1 MELFGFHPIDVLIL
15 LFYLLAITYIGQK
28 VYGKIHSEE
37 DFFLAG
43 RSFNKLLQYFLN
55 MGTLSDANSAIR
67 TASFAFEKGLG
78 GVWLMLIGIFTGP
91 YYWFMAGWFRRVR
104 LVTMAELFEE
114 RFQSKI
120 LPTIYAL
127 VGIWLS
133 VLIMGIGYKASLRTF
148 QAMTIKPPEKYTAAE
163 AESVQLYERYRQ
175 LSQIRKTASLNPQE
189 AAEYERLDTLYK
201 KGQIS
206 AFVSYT
212 HPFWFYLIYTVFI
225 GFYVTMGG
233 FRAAAVT
240 DILQGFLIL
249 LFSFL
254 LIPLALVALGGWTEF
269 TRRIPDHMLFV
280 FGYAGDEFAWN
291 SIAALVLVTIIGIT
305 GHQGNMALN
314 GSARDELTAR
324 IANIGGAYT
333 KRILT
338 IIWALCGLFAY
349 ALCADMV
356 SDPDTAWGILS
367 HQLLGPGLRGLM
379 VAGILGANMSTL
391 DAVCV
396 YLSALFVRHLYK
408 PFVPGKSPRHYINV
422 SRLAIIGFL
431 LLSIYVSVTTFSII
445 HLVKALPSLNIIFG
459 APVLLLLFW
468 KRLTRT
474 AVYVEVIACSIILAV
489 LPHLLPCFESV
500 RHSPWL
506 SQQTREQTVIRP
518 VHACE
523 SDVQNGL
530 AEEVGQFIR
539 KPVRIPPGSIFYD
552 NIARIDPDDPD
563 SPYEGIGRLHTE
575 LILAYFLG
583 IDLASLTPS
592 ALLTI
597 RYLIASILPF
607 VFLIPISLFTRDK
620 GLQTNID
627 RFYARLKTPVH
638 PDPQKDAE
646 EVQKSYADP
655 SRFDHLKL
663 FPRSSW
669 EFCKWTRTD
678 TLGFLASTAV
688 TIGIL
693 VFFWGLIRLIAD

>member
-1 MELFGFHPIDVLIL
+1 MELFGFHPID
-15 LFYLLAITYIGQK
+15 LFIIFLYLFAITYIGQK

-67 TASFAFEKGLG
+67 TASFAFQKGLG
-78 GVWLMLIGIFTGP
+78 GVWLMLIGVFTGP

-114 RFQSKI
+114 RFKSKI
-120 LPTIYAL
+120 LPTIYA
-127 VGIWLS
+127 VIGIWLS
-133 VLIMGIGYKASLRTF
+133 ILILGIGYKASLRTF
-148 QAMTIKPPEKYTAAE
+148 QAMTIKPPEKYTPAE
-163 AESVQLYERYRQ
+163 AEIVRQYEQYRRLRQIQKTEGLSAEQLADYE
-175 LSQIRKTASLNPQE
+175 K
-189 AAEYERLDTLYK
+189 LDALYK

-212 HPFWFYLIYTVFI
+212 KPFWFYLIYTVFI

-233 FRAAAVT
+233 FRAAAIT
-240 DILQGFLIL
+240 DMLQGFLIL
-249 LFSFL
+249 LFSVL

-280 FGYAGDEFAWN
+280 FGSSSDEFAWN
-291 SIAALVLVTIIGIT
+291 SIAALVLVTIVGIT

-349 ALCADMV
+349 ALCSDLV
-356 SDPDTAWGILS
+356 SDPDMAWGVLS
-367 HQLLGPGLRGLM
+367 RHLLGPGLRGIM
-379 VAGILGANMSTL
+379 IAGILGANMSTL

-408 PFVPGKSPRHYINV
+408 PFVPDKSPRHYINV

-431 LLSIYVSVTTFSII
+431 LLSIAVSVSTSSII

-474 AVYVEVIACSIILAV
+474 AVYAEVFLCSIVLAV

-500 RHSPWL
+500 KHSAWL
-506 SQQTREQTVIRP
+506 SQQTREQTVIRT
-518 VHACE
+518 VHAGE
-523 SDVQNGL
+523 NDVRNGL
-530 AEEVGQFIR
+530 AEEVGQLIR
-539 KPVRIPPGSIFYD
+539 KPVRILPVSIYYD
-552 NIARIDPDDPD
+552 NIARMDPEDPA

-575 LILAYFLG
+575 LIIARCLG
-583 IDLASLTPS
+583 FDLPSFTPS
-592 ALLTI
+592 ALLTL
-597 RYLIASILPF
+597 RYLIATILPF
-607 VFLIPISLFTRDK
+607 VILIPVSLLTKDK
-620 GLQTNID
+620 GFEADIE

-655 SRFDHLKL
+655 ARFDHLKL
-663 FPRSSW
+663 FPRSNW

-678 TLGFLASTAV
+678 TVGFLVSTAI
-688 TIGIL
+688 TLGII
-693 VFFWGLIRLIAD
+693 VFFWGLIQLIA

>member
-1 MELFGFHPIDVLIL
+1 MELFGFHPIDLFIL
-15 LFYLLAITYIGQK
+15 FLYLFAITYIGQK
-28 VYGKIHSEE
+28 LYRKIHSEE

-43 RSFNKLLQYFLN
+43 RSFNTLLQYFLN
-55 MGTLSDANSAIR
+55 MSTLSDANSAIR
-67 TASFAFEKGLG
+67 TASFAFQKGLG
-78 GVWLMLIGIFTGP
+78 GVWLMLIGLFTGP

-114 RFQSKI
+114 RFKSKL
-120 LPTIYAL
+120 LPTIYA
-127 VGIWLS
+127 VIGIWLS
-133 VLIMGIGYKASLRTF
+133 ILIMGIGYKASLRTF
-148 QAMTIKPPEKYTAAE
+148 QAMTIKPPEKYTPAE
-163 AESVQLYERYRQ
+163 QKIVQQYEQYRHLQQIQKTEKLSPEQ
-175 LSQIRKTASLNPQE
+175 LV
-189 AAEYERLDTLYK
+189 EYEKLDALYK

-206 AFVSYT
+206 AFISYT
-212 HPFWFYLIYTVFI
+212 KPFWFYLIYTGFI

-233 FRAAAVT
+233 FRAAAIT
-240 DILQGFLIL
+240 DMLQGFLIL
-249 LFSFL
+249 LFSVI
-254 LIPLALVALGGWTEF
+254 LIPLALVATGGWTEF

-280 FGYAGDEFAWN
+280 FGSASDEFAWN
-291 SIAALVLVTIIGIT
+291 SIAALVVVTIVGIT

-324 IANIGGAYT
+324 IANLGGAYT

-349 ALCADMV
+349 ALCSDLV

-367 HQLLGPGLRGLM
+367 RQLLGPGLRGIML
-379 VAGILGANMSTL
+379 AGILGANMSTL

-408 PFVPGKSPRHYINV
+408 PLVPHKDPRHYLKI

-431 LLSIYVSVTTFSII
+431 LLSIYVSITTSSII

-468 KRLTRT
+468 KRLTRI
-474 AVYVEVIACSIILAV
+474 AVYVEVLVCSIVLAV

-506 SQQTREQTVIRP
+506 SQQTREQTVIRA
-518 VHACE
+518 VHACP

-530 AEEVGQFIR
+530 AEAVGQRIR
-539 KPVRIPPGSIFYD
+539 KPVRIPPVSIYYD
-552 NIARIDPDDPD
+552 NIARMDPEDPA

-583 IDLASLTPS
+583 IDLQALTPS
-592 ALLTI
+592 ALLTL
-597 RYLIASILPF
+597 RYLIATILPF
-607 VFLIPISLFTRDK
+607 VFLIPISLLTKNRGFEAD
-620 GLQTNID
+620 IE
-627 RFYARLKTPVH
+627 RFYARLKTPVD

-646 EVQKSYADP
+646 EVQKSYNNPA
-655 SRFDHLKL
+655 RFDHLKL
-663 FPRSSW
+663 FPRSNW

-678 TLGFLASTAV
+678 TLGFLASTAA
-688 TIGIL
+688 TLGIL
-693 VFFWGLIRLIAD
+693 FLFWGLIRLIA